1 MLSQG
6 PARNNPA
13 THQTSMFQNTKEL
26 YDHKLTAR
34 DGEIGSVKDFYF
46 ETAAH
51 TGKVLKTK
59 ETT

>member
-1 MLSQG
+1 
-6 PARNNPA
+6 
-13 THQTSMFQNTKEL
+13 MFQNTKEL